1 MFRRPK
7 VEKALG
13 SVLFCPFIKYA
24 AVCRAV
30 AAAARRAACAR
41 AEANFVAQSGRI
53 LSVVITS
60 GALADREVP
69 RLRPGPGDKVPD
81 EIEVWDDLADMT

>member
-1 MFRRPK
+1 MFRRLK
-7 VEKALG
+7 VEKDLG
-13 SVLFCPFIKYA
+13 STVFCPFIKYA
-24 AVCRAV
+24 AVCKAV

-41 AEANFVAQSGRI
+41 AAANLVAQSGRI

-60 GALADREVP
+60 GALADKEVP
-69 RLRPGPGDKVPD
+69 RLLPGPGDNVPD